1 MPRDVFDRLDAFRQ
15 FFLALAGLALVAVTV
30 WGVMGGYT
38 PTPPGDYEARQGDIL
53 LDDGKFAL
61 ALNRFE
67 AALAANPG
75 HRGAM
80 MGRAISLLQQGRTAA
95 AEAAFGDLIAFLETN
110 TSPDDAI
117 GRGAL
122 AAAHANRGILYD
134 RDRQPERALADYRRA
149 LAIDA
154 EAVSG
159 PGLIDRVLYGTP
171 DAASVA
177 KRIAYLEAQ
186 MRLPPE
192 QRVLSRPDIDSRQ
205 RMHKL

>member
-1 MPRDVFDRLDAFRQ
+1 MYKVFDKLDRFRQ
-15 FFLALAGLALVAVTV
+15 GMLALTGVVLIAVAV
-30 WGVMGGYT
+30 WGAMGGYT
-38 PTPPGDYEARQGDIL
+38 RMPPGDYETKQGDIL

-67 AALAANPG
+67 AALAANPD

-80 MGRAISLLQQGRTAA
+80 MGRAISLLQQGRTEA
-95 AEAAFGDLIAFLETN
+95 AEEAFGDTIALLEKAP
-110 TSPDDAI
+110 PDDAT

-122 AAAHANRGILYD
+122 AAAYANRGILYD
-134 RDRQPERALADYRRA
+134 RGQQPERALADYRRA

-154 EAVSG
+154 AAVSG
-159 PGLIDRVLYGTP
+159 PGLVDRVLYGTP

-177 KRIAYLEAQ
+177 KRVAYLEGQ

-192 QRVLSRPDIDSRQ
+192 RRVLSRPDIDSRQ
-205 RMHKL
+205 RMHKP

>member
-1 MPRDVFDRLDAFRQ
+1 MYKVFDRLHDFRQ
-15 FFLALAGLALVAVTV
+15 GMLALTGVVLIAFVV
-30 WGVMGGYT
+30 WGAMGGYT
-38 PTPPGDYEARQGDIL
+38 RMPPGDYETKQGDIL
-53 LDDGKFAL
+53 LEDGKLAL

-80 MGRAISLLQQGRTAA
+80 MGRAISLLQQGRTEA
-95 AEAAFGDLIAFLETN
+95 AEEAFGDTIAFLEKAA
-110 TSPDDAI
+110 PDDAT

-122 AAAHANRGILYD
+122 AAAYANRGILYD
-134 RDRQPERALADYRRA
+134 RGQQPERALADYRRA

-154 EAVSG
+154 GAVSG
-159 PGLIDRVLYGTP
+159 PGLVDRVLYGTP

-177 KRIAYLEAQ
+177 RRVAYLEAQ

-192 QRVLSRPDIDSRQ
+192 QRVLSRPEIDSRQ
-205 RMHKL
+205 RMHKP

>member
-1 MPRDVFDRLDAFRQ
+1 MYNVFDKLHGFRQ
-15 FFLALAGLALVAVTV
+15 VMLAMAGLALIAIAV
-30 WGVMGGYT
+30 WGAMGGYT
-38 PTPPGDYEARQGDIL
+38 RMPPGDYETRQGDIL
-53 LDDGKFAL
+53 LEDGKFAL

-67 AALAANPG
+67 AALAANPD

-80 MGRAISLLQQGRTAA
+80 MGRAVSLLQQGETKA
-95 AEAAFGDLIAFLETN
+95 AEEAFGDLIAFLERT
-110 TSPDDAI
+110 TAPDDAT

-134 RDRQPERALADYRRA
+134 RGQQPERALADYRRA

-159 PGLIDRVLYGTP
+159 PGLVDRVLYGMP

-177 KRIAYLEAQ
+177 KRVAYLEAQ

-192 QRVLSRPDIDSRQ
+192 QRVLSRPEIDSRQ
-205 RMHKL
+205 RMHKP

>member
-1 MPRDVFDRLDAFRQ
+1 MYKVFDRLHDFRQ
-15 FFLALAGLALVAVTV
+15 GMLALTGLVLIAFVV
-30 WGVMGGYT
+30 WGAMGGYT
-38 PTPPGDYEARQGDIL
+38 PMPPGDYETKQGDIL

-80 MGRAISLLQQGRTAA
+80 MGRAISLLQQGKGEA
-95 AEAAFGDLIAFLETN
+95 AEDAFGDTIAFLEKAA
-110 TSPDDAI
+110 PDDAT

-122 AAAHANRGILYD
+122 AAAYANRGILYD
-134 RDRQPERALADYRRA
+134 RGQQPERALADYRRA

-154 EAVSG
+154 AAVSG
-159 PGLIDRVLYGTP
+159 PGLVDRVLYGTP

-177 KRIAYLEAQ
+177 KRVAYLEAQ

-192 QRVLSRPDIDSRQ
+192 QRVLSRPEIDSRQ
-205 RMHKL
+205 RMHKP

>member
-1 MPRDVFDRLDAFRQ
+1 MYKVFDKLDHFRQ
-15 FFLALAGLALVAVTV
+15 GMLALTGVVLIAVAV
-30 WGVMGGYT
+30 WGAMGGYT
-38 PTPPGDYEARQGDIL
+38 RMPPGDYETKQGDIL

-67 AALAANPG
+67 AALAANPD

-80 MGRAISLLQQGRTAA
+80 MGRAISLLQQGRTEA
-95 AEAAFGDLIAFLETN
+95 AEEAFGETIALLEKAA
-110 TSPDDAI
+110 PDDAT

-122 AAAHANRGILYD
+122 AAAYANRGILYD
-134 RDRQPERALADYRRA
+134 RGRQPERALADYRRA

-154 EAVSG
+154 AAVSG
-159 PGLIDRVLYGTP
+159 PGLVDRVLYGTP

-177 KRIAYLEAQ
+177 KRVAYLEGQ

-192 QRVLSRPDIDSRQ
+192 RRVLNRPDIDSRQ
-205 RMHKL
+205 RMHKP

>member
-1 MPRDVFDRLDAFRQ
+1 MYSVFDKLGNFRQ
-15 FFLALAGLALVAVTV
+15 VMLSLTGLVLVAISV
-30 WGVMGGYT
+30 WGAMGGYT
-38 PTPPGDYEARQGDIL
+38 PTPPGDYEVRQGDIL
-53 LDDGKFAL
+53 LDDGKFAM

-67 AALAANPG
+67 TALVANPD

-80 MGRAISLLQQGRTAA
+80 MGRAIALLQQDKTEA
-95 AEAAFGDLIAFLETN
+95 AETALGNLIAFLERTAAA
-110 TSPDDAI
+110 DDAA

-122 AAAHANRGILYD
+122 AAAYANRGILYD
-134 RDRQPERALADYRRA
+134 RGQQPERALADYRRA

-171 DAASVA
+171 DPASVA

-192 QRVLSRPDIDSRQ
+192 RRVLNRPEIDSRQ
-205 RMHKL
+205 RMHKP